1 MRGATRYN
9 ILLLSSYLSR
19 IGRIENPSFSASRH
33 PSQDTSHL
41 ILHCPATDSLRRLLF
56 GDCLSTTSGPCHGDL
71 PGFWASMVFRHA
83 PIPWKELGSD
93 NSNNTSRTSIFFF
106 FVPPLQVAL
115 TNFACLLKSGPV
127 LFRFYDWSVMQSLR
141 FPSASEESANI
152 YTLIFSP
159 SYWRLFLLDAF
170 LFGTIPCTACFCSG
184 YLFWTKCGS
193 FPSCTSHNPVV
204 WTED

>member
-19 IGRIENPSFSASRH
+19 IGRIENPSFSACRH

-41 ILHCPATDSLRRLLF
+41 ILHCPATDSLRRSLF

-83 PIPWKELGSD
+83 PIPWTELGSET
-93 NSNNTSRTSIFFF
+93 SNNTSRTSIFLF

-115 TNFACLLKSGPV
+115 TNFASSRADPSSSDFMIGQSCKAFDFQVLLKSLQTFTRSFFSLPTGGSSCLTLFSLEPSLV
-127 LFRFYDWSVMQSLR
+127 LHAFALVTSFG
-141 FPSASEESANI
+141 PSAALFHLVC
-152 YTLIFSP
+152 LI
-159 SYWRLFLLDAF
+159 
-170 LFGTIPCTACFCSG
+170 IP
-184 YLFWTKCGS
+184 
-193 FPSCTSHNPVV
+193 
-204 WTED
+204 